1 MNLSGACLIK
11 KNIFVQIYFKFN
23 QTPVKTKFKINKEA
37 IEMRKYENHYNEKRC
52 CKKSDYYNDDLQG
65 KKRKSQLIQS

>member
-37 IEMRKYENHYNEKRC
+37 IEMRKYENHYNEKR
-52 CKKSDYYNDDLQG
+52 
-65 KKRKSQLIQS
+65 